1 MPTNEGV
8 PPATVGELPQVPAS
22 DRVAVSYAM
31 NRMSSPSNEVTPHRV
46 VTISFII
53 DYVDK
58 KAQVSAFYVIF
69 SPFCF
74 YIIRKAL

>member
-8 PPATVGELPQVPAS
+8 PPAAVGELPQIPAS
-22 DRVAVSYAM
+22 DRLAASYTM

-58 KAQVSAFYVIF
+58 KAQVSAF
-69 SPFCF
+69 SALF
-74 YIIRKAL
+74 YA